1 MIKVKKAFCFFSL
14 KVGAYIVGL
23 VFLLLGLVNVGIFL
37 PAWTWALPLGILE
50 VLTSFSLLVGAKR
63 KKPIFIL
70 PILVWIP
77 VDLVISVI
85 LLVWMTGWMSV
96 ILVIIFP
103 VYGYIWVCQFSFWKQ
118 SKDSTTLNIQ
128 SGQKLYRLD
137 YLWSIFTDLVLDFRL
152 SLKDQCY

>member
-1 MIKVKKAFCFFSL
+1 MKMIKVKKAFCFFSL

-23 VFLLLGLVNVGIFL
+23 VFLLLGLVNVGLGIFL
-37 PAWTWALPLGILE
+37 PDWTWALPLGILE
-50 VLTSFSLLVGAKR
+50 VLTSFSLLVGANKR
-63 KKPIFIL
+63 KPIFIL

-85 LLVWMTGWMSV
+85 LMVWMTGWMSV

-118 SKDSTTLNIQ
+118 MRDSTTL
-128 SGQKLYRLD
+128 
-137 YLWSIFTDLVLDFRL
+137 TDNSEAMSVIIT
-152 SLKDQCY
+152 

>member
-1 MIKVKKAFCFFSL
+1 MIQIKKALYFFSL

-23 VFLLLGLVNVGIFL
+23 VFLLLGLVNVGLGIFL

-50 VLTSFSLLVGAKR
+50 VLTSFSLLVGASKR
-63 KKPIFIL
+63 KPIFVL

-77 VDLVISVI
+77 VDLVISVN
-85 LLVWMTGWMSV
+85 LMVWMTGWMSV

-118 SKDSTTLNIQ
+118 MRDSTTL
-128 SGQKLYRLD
+128 
-137 YLWSIFTDLVLDFRL
+137 TDNSEAMSVIIT
-152 SLKDQCY
+152 